1 MIRNQG
7 DEDGSESPTKQQH
20 GGSPVKTVMSKFQR
34 GSKGGKQFKAG
45 KGASMKVFID
55 WSFITALVLLNTF
68 LPYSEI
74 DKQIYQYCN
83 FVGSRIKGK
92 RSYCDISKNN

>member
-55 WSFITALVLLNTF
+55 WSFTHCTIIVIFF
-68 LPYSEI
+68 LTV
-74 DKQIYQYCN
+74 KL
-83 FVGSRIKGK
+83 
-92 RSYCDISKNN
+92 ISKFINTVIL